1 MQPKVYFAEQH
12 DIRDSSIDKDALFVL
27 SRLREEGFIAYLVG
41 GGVRDLLMGKEPKDF
56 DISTSARPEQ
66 VKRLFRNC
74 ILIGRRFRLAH
85 VRFGKQI
92 IEVSTF
98 RSGETE
104 ESNLILRDNVWGS
117 PEQDVL
123 RRDFTINGL
132 FYDPSDHKI
141 IDYVGGFKDLTLH
154 LLRTIGTPS
163 ARFRQDPV
171 RMIRCLKFRA
181 RFGFQIDQE
190 ILSALSECR
199 DEILKSSPARLL
211 EEMLRMLESGASEPF
226 FHLLQEFGFLDLL
239 FPALAIAMRREVGS
253 TIFAY
258 LRAADNYVLATKE
271 APPLDR
277 AVLVSSLLFPLLQD
291 KLEEHIAETGKEAT
305 STAIH
310 ELAWQIEEEA
320 LSNSFLEFPRKLR
333 AFIGFI
339 LESQLRLNP
348 QSGPV
353 VRRARV
359 ASHPDFHLALQFL
372 SLRSLVDPSVTEVY
386 NTYKELPKRPSR
398 RRLPKEE

>member
-12 DIRDSSIDKDALFVL
+12 DIRDSSIDRDALFVL

-66 VKRLFRNC
+66 IKRLFRNC

-85 VRFGKQI
+85 VRFGRHI

-98 RSGETE
+98 RAGETE
-104 ESNLILRDNVWGS
+104 EANLILRDNVWGS

-154 LLRTIGTPS
+154 LLRTIGTPT

-190 ILSALSECR
+190 ILAALSECR

-239 FPALAIAMRREVGS
+239 FPALAKAMRREVGS
-253 TIFAY
+253 TIYAY
-258 LRAADNYVLATKE
+258 LRAADNYLLASR
-271 APPLDR
+271 AGPLLDR
-277 AVLVSSLLFPLLQD
+277 SVLLSSLLFPLVQD
-291 KLEEHIAETGKEAT
+291 KLEERMAESGKEPSSA
-305 STAIH
+305 AYQ
-310 ELAWQIEEEA
+310 ELAWQVLEA
-320 LSNSFLEFPRKLR
+320 TLSNSFLEFPRRLR
-333 AFIGFI
+333 ALTGFI
-339 LESQLRLNP
+339 LESQLRLTA
-348 QSGPV
+348 QSGPT

-359 ASHPDFHLALQFL
+359 ASHPDFPLALQFL

-386 NTYKELPKRPSR
+386 NTYKEPPRRAPR
-398 RRLPKEE
+398 RRTPKEE